1 MLFCKNVVPSLW
13 DLDLSCFLNWK
24 IFILFKFEVYLV
36 SISYIQ
42 GTELGALGEEC
53 LNHKLLPRP
62 WEAEEV
68 KDAANYMST
77 GWPPSPGTQANT

>member
-1 MLFCKNVVPSLW
+1 M
-13 DLDLSCFLNWK
+13 
-24 IFILFKFEVYLV
+24 

-53 LNHKLLPRP
+53 LNHKLLARP
-62 WEAEEV
+62 WEAEQV

-77 GWPPSPGTQANT
+77 GRPPSLETQANT